1 MLEVEAGDGR
11 VRLPSAATLSAPE
24 GRRWSLP
31 GERLVSILGVDLR
44 QETRDDWQCV
54 ALDSRSLEAGLAAR
68 TTVDHLLA
76 PSQTAAGV
84 AADELVLGLWLDPG
98 RLLTFASLLRRTLEQ
113 VPLVSRRRLRY
124 WQDVETLLR
133 PLEGLEL
140 VAIEARQSHQVPSA
154 GADRVRLRLVDRTL
168 VN

>member
-1 MLEVEAGDGR
+1 MGSPGDVR
-11 VRLPSAATLSAPE
+11 IERKADSKLVRLVA
-24 GRRWSLP
+24 
-31 GERLVSILGVDLR
+31 LVTDSVKVDL
-44 QETRDDWQCV
+44 
-54 ALDSRSLEAGLAAR
+54 
-68 TTVDHLLA
+68 TVR
-76 PSQTAAGV
+76 V